1 MQQDL
6 FYEERR
12 LLTSATDLLKRR
24 KIQAKHSAGD
34 GSERLPIVYRHGTS
48 VPLRQHR
55 KGAPCALYKRFTLGD
70 DFVVVTDSDLIIYD
84 KNMNKT
90 NFEDKSITLWYIE
103 YPVKRVVKYKSL
115 KK

>member
-1 MQQDL
+1 M
-6 FYEERR
+6 
-12 LLTSATDLLKRR
+12 
-24 KIQAKHSAGD
+24 
-34 GSERLPIVYRHGTS
+34 
-48 VPLRQHR
+48 
-55 KGAPCALYKRFTLGD
+55 
-70 DFVVVTDSDLIIYD
+70 IIYD